1 MAQLF
6 EVQKRGQ
13 GFFQKMRSLS
23 KESVLNTHTKSTP
36 PTLKMY
42 YALTVCTTAGILFL
56 VLEKFLIL
64 LLFVICLNIDLTRQI
79 HFSQNLK
86 VPKFRA
92 WGQTRPLSREN
103 EDLAHFTLRS
113 PPTHRNRS

>member
-1 MAQLF
+1 MTKIFTEDAF
-6 EVQKRGQ
+6 VIQ
-13 GFFQKMRSLS
+13 GIGLK
-23 KESVLNTHTKSTP
+23 KCPAHIKAVP

-42 YALTVCTTAGILFL
+42 YVLTTTVEILFL

-113 PPTHRNRS
+113 PLTH